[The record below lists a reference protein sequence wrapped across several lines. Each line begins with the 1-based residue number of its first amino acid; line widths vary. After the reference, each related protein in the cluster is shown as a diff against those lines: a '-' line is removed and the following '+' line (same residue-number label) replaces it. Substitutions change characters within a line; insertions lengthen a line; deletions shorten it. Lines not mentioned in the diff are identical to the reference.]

1 MISKVRK
8 HPKFNNYRPAE
19 CIKADVCN
27 MIINGKED
35 EFFFDYC
42 VWICV
47 QHNCFPLYQ
56 TQVFFEEVL
65 VFSTLCANTI
75 TQWDQSL
82 YIVVFE
88 FLLS

>member
-35 EFFFDYC
+35 EFFLITVFGFVYS
-42 VWICV
+42 ITAFLFTKLK
-47 QHNCFPLYQ
+47 CFLKKY
-56 TQVFFEEVL
+56 
-65 VFSTLCANTI
+65 
-75 TQWDQSL
+75 
-82 YIVVFE
+82 
-88 FLLS
+88 